1 MMGDGMTGPKRA
13 TLIFA
18 CAALTAASAVG
29 ASVSFGEGSPRMPI
43 PKVSHVRL
51 SPNKFRAALTPT
63 SGFGATVHYRLS
75 ENAVQT
81 FVVKKRTGKHW
92 VTLKGTFV
100 KRGREGKDVF
110 PFPGVLHGHR
120 LVKGRY
126 EMVVTPALPGIGTGK
141 PVIGHFTVIS

>member
-1 MMGDGMTGPKRA
+1 LA
-13 TLIFA
+13 V
-18 CAALTAASAVG
+18 AAVAGTAAGLAH
-29 ASVSFGEGSPRMPI
+29 APAPTKI
-43 PKVSHVRL
+43 PVVSHVRL
-51 SPNKFRAALTPT
+51 SPYRFRAALTPT
-63 SGFGATVHYRLS
+63 PGFGATVHYRLS